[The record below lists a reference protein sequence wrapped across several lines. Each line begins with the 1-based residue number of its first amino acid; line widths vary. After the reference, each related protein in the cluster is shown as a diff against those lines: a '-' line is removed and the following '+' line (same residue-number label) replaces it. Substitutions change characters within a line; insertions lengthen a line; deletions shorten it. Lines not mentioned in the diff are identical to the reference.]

1 MNDRKNLVQPLEPPD
16 VEHDP
21 FADAPRYELTST
33 PAQLEMW
40 LSEQSGDGAG
50 CAYNE
55 SFSICLDGHVDEASL
70 RRALQI
76 LGEFHEALR
85 GHFSADGQR
94 FVIEPQ
100 VVVPVAHH
108 DLSTLP
114 MPEREQQLLRLT
126 TKDSVTPYS
135 LEMGPLVRAA
145 IIRLTGRSC
154 IVLLSAHH
162 AVCDGWSLD
171 VLLSDLGR
179 LYSAFAGGSP
189 LPAPPRHAFGDYVNY
204 CAAPESL
211 ARIEASRAFWH
222 RKLDVLP
229 VPLALPSDG
238 RRPAVRSYGANHAA
252 YAVPA
257 ELLTQIRAFARGQGL
272 STFSVL
278 FSVFSA
284 LLHRLSGSSD
294 LIVGIPVAGH
304 AEAGMEDCVGH
315 LVSLVPVRCVFEAG
329 KSFEMLC
336 RENYST
342 ILDARENAWVG
353 FGEIVRDV
361 HVPRD
366 PSRVPLVAATF
377 THVQKYAP
385 GKLAFADCS
394 VTYRLNAR
402 SFETFELSLNAVEA
416 HDGLE
421 FHAHANSDLYSQ
433 EWLSWRLRELE
444 CLLRDACRSPSTTI
458 DRLALLPSE
467 ERAVIDEKFNDTIRE
482 YPRDMS
488 LVGLFEEQLVRT
500 PKAIAVQFGQ
510 ELITYEELEAR
521 ANRLAHALRRRGVER
536 GVLVGLCLERSID
549 MVVALLAVLKAGG
562 GYVPLDPGFPGER
575 LAYMV
580 EDSKL
585 ALVVSIS
592 KLVAVHG
599 CKRDKTIEL
608 DTDVSDLKRES
619 RDRLVKDQRAYSGDD
634 VAYVLYT
641 SGSTGKPKGVC
652 VHHRA
657 AVNFLSSMQRD
668 PGLRPEDRLLAVTTL
683 SFDIALLELMLP
695 LSVGAQIVLASRE
708 QSMDGEAL
716 HGLLGTHAITVMQ
729 ATPATWRLLLASGWK
744 GSAEF
749 KALCGG
755 EALPLD
761 LAEALLDRVGELWNM
776 YGPTET
782 TVWSTCE
789 RVSNPREGI
798 TIGRPIANTSV
809 WILDKE
815 MQICPIGVAGE
826 IHIGG
831 DGVALGYLNLP
842 GVTAKRFIP
851 DPFAKESGLRL
862 YRTGDLGRWR
872 NDGKLECLGRMD
884 FQVKVRGFRIEL
896 GEIESVLSCHVA
908 VRQAVVMA
916 REDRVGDTRLVAYL
930 IVDGPGVEEQEL
942 RLHARR
948 SLPDYMVPQ
957 HFVVVEAFPTTP
969 NGKIDRKA
977 LPPPDA
983 QLNVVASRAPST
995 PTEVRLT
1002 EIWKRLLK
1010 RDTIGID
1017 DDFFDVG
1024 GHSLLTMT
1032 LVSQIEKEF
1041 KIRLSLSDV
1050 LQSPTVSGL
1059 SDCIAASVG
1068 SSREVAVQGDFD
1080 RLVVLKEGGPKRL
1093 FFVFDGFGE
1102 VLPYL
1107 NLSKRMPPQYSVN
1120 GIRPCHLPGIPLP
1133 HITIP
1138 DIAKC
1143 CVEQMRRLQPQGPYT
1158 IGGLC
1163 AGGVIAF
1170 CMAEQLERDKV
1181 EVERLIL
1188 LDAVAPT
1195 TATRPW
1201 YIQGKR
1207 WQRFSGT
1214 LRQVWRPAEEY
1225 AASSAQARAL
1235 ASNSALLAIL
1245 KKIGNLAEY
1254 ETLHFIESLSVAARL
1269 RLMNYVLTKKSAW
1282 PQWAPPL
1289 NFSDIYAN
1297 ARASYSPGC
1306 IEAPIILVRAQ
1317 EGADGDAPATDYVV
1331 DPYLGWREHTLG
1343 SLDVI
1348 DAVGGH
1354 SSMLQEPNVELVARR
1369 ITGLLE
1375 FSEIDQTVSRTTK

>member
-592 KLVAVHG
+592 KLIAVHG

-608 DTDVSDLKRES
+608 DTDVSDLNRES

-842 GVTAKRFIP
+842 GITAKRFIP

-957 HFVVVEAFPTTP
+957 HFVVVEVFPTTP

-977 LPPPDA
+977 LPVPLETASVSLSGLIRPRTDIEVRVAGVFADVLGLPSVGVDQDFFALGGNSMQAVETRARLESDLHIKISMRSFFETPTVEGLTQRHTVVDPPDEPIVVNLRRGKVDQSPLFCILGIHLFA
-983 QLNVVASRAPST
+983 DLALGMTDGTPVFGLHVPMTYAPGRTPRPTLSKVASRYAEVVRGIRPSG
-995 PTEVRLT
+995 PYQLAGLCFGGVVAYEVA
-1002 EIWKRLLK
+1002 RLLRNEGEEVSLVAIIDALLPRGHYVDSVKWLAELASSSLQNPVWTARRAVK
-1010 RDTIGID
+1010 RI
-1017 DDFFDVG
+1017 V
-1024 GHSLLTMT
+1024 
-1032 LVSQIEKEF
+1032 
-1041 KIRLSLSDV
+1041 
-1050 LQSPTVSGL
+1050 
-1059 SDCIAASVG
+1059 AASVPLL
-1068 SSREVAVQGDFD
+1068 SRAMIARRLAEKLGVEASDENAAASFVDLILDGPAAKADFSN
-1080 RLVVLKEGGPKRL
+1080 LQASN
-1093 FFVFDGFGE
+1093 
-1102 VLPYL
+1102 PYL
-1107 NLSKRMPPQYSVN
+1107 DAPVLVFRAARDESPTWRTVCPDMGWSGLARSVRSFAVDSDHLGIVRPP
-1120 GIRPCHLPGIPLP
+1120 H
-1133 HITIP
+1133 
-1138 DIAKC
+1138 
-1143 CVEQMRRLQPQGPYT
+1143 
-1158 IGGLC
+1158 
-1163 AGGVIAF
+1163 
-1170 CMAEQLERDKV
+1170 AEQVAAIIMREIARTREFRDK
-1181 EVERLIL
+1181 
-1188 LDAVAPT
+1188 
-1195 TATRPW
+1195 
-1201 YIQGKR
+1201 
-1207 WQRFSGT
+1207 
-1214 LRQVWRPAEEY
+1214 
-1225 AASSAQARAL
+1225 
-1235 ASNSALLAIL
+1235 
-1245 KKIGNLAEY
+1245 
-1254 ETLHFIESLSVAARL
+1254 
-1269 RLMNYVLTKKSAW
+1269 
-1282 PQWAPPL
+1282 
-1289 NFSDIYAN
+1289 
-1297 ARASYSPGC
+1297 
-1306 IEAPIILVRAQ
+1306 
-1317 EGADGDAPATDYVV
+1317 
-1331 DPYLGWREHTLG
+1331 
-1343 SLDVI
+1343 
-1348 DAVGGH
+1348 
-1354 SSMLQEPNVELVARR
+1354 
-1369 ITGLLE
+1369 
-1375 FSEIDQTVSRTTK
+1375 